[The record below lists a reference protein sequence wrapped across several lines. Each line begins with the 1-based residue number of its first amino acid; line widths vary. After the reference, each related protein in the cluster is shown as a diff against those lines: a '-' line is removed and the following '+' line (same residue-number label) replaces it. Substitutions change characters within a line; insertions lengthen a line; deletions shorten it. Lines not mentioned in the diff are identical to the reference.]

1 MKKLLLNKLWLR
13 VWLLVTVM
21 TTALA
26 GTVWADEVTLVS
38 GSGTSGYAVPDGWTS
53 SGTVAG
59 GQYLKFDDGTIT
71 SPEFAPHTGLS
82 FTYTVATFGS
92 GTNHPLT
99 IRILNASTN
108 AVIVE
113 KTTSTPTSSSYISTG
128 SPLSLGDVDVAFKIQ
143 LYAPTGKG
151 VRLRNYSIKGTPAG
165 ASGLEDNDLALTG
178 APIALNFDLYNNSS
192 AQVINYTTSSTGA
205 VTIAD
210 NDYASFDI
218 DDENQTITVTP
229 IAVTPS
235 AQTITV
241 NQAVDKD
248 YDAGSATFTLTITD
262 STPIPTHTVTF
273 SVNGVTSTQDF
284 EEGAVVVFPNDP
296 ASVDNMVFKGWV
308 SEAIEGTTNEAPIYV
323 TSPIM
328 GQNDVTYYAVF
339 AEQLGS
345 GDPSWTETAL
355 ADLTASDIFVIVG
368 GGYAMTNDNGT
379 SSAPA
384 AEAITVSAGKLTTPT
399 PVPDNIKWNVT
410 GNATDGYIFY
420 PNGTTETWLYCNTT
434 ASTSSNN
441 NMRVGTGNRKVFE
454 LNASGYLV
462 TKDNNTTRYLS
473 LYDNQD
479 FRGYINTLNG
489 AFVPV
494 FYKYSSPISYSG
506 YCTSFVVA
514 TVARPTIEVAD
525 NPFTFST
532 TATITC
538 ETEGAAIKYSYDG
551 ENWSNY
557 EGALT
562 ITATTTIYA
571 KAVKD
576 ETESSVASV
585 TATKNLATPTVT
597 VSGDLTLDLNGETD
611 VNAGA
616 LTAAVTYNEAAVE
629 GAVVTWTSSAPDV
642 ATIDEN
648 TGAVTIK
655 TRGTVTFTAA
665 YAGNSDYAEATG
677 TKQFTVTDSKV
688 PGSAGNPYT
697 VAQAR
702 AAIDAGTGVTGV
714 YATGIVSE
722 IVTAFNPT
730 YGNITYNIS
739 ADGSTEGDQLQA
751 YRGFSYNGDWFES
764 AADIQLGDVV
774 VIYGNLKNYKG
785 TYEFNQENQ
794 LVSLVEAATVG
805 SAGYTTYVTR
815 KDVSFPAEVEA
826 YIATTVNGAQEYVT
840 LTQVNSAPKGTALVL
855 KNEGTFTLNPTASPD
870 DVTGNLLLASDGT
883 VTGDESTIFA
893 LGKKNDEVGF
903 YLVADGQTV
912 PAGKAYLSVPAAVKG
927 FLAFDFG
934 DIDAIKTV
942 QGAGLKDAAIFNLAG
957 QRMSRMHRGVNLVN
971 GKKII
976 LK

>member
-1 MKKLLLNKLWLR
+1 MKKLLLKTM
-13 VWLLVTVM
+13 LLLCALIAGSGTMWGQKITDYANIVSGTQYYIGA
-21 TTALA
+21 TTGGNDYYLSVDGSTTTNSIA
-26 GTVWADEVTLVS
+26 GTAVQSKASATIFTFE
-38 GSGTSGYAVPDGWTS
+38 GSGTSWTIQFD
-53 SGTVAG
+53 SGNYVS
-59 GQYLKFDDGTIT
+59 LKNGKDNGKVQVV
-71 SPEFAPHTGLS
+71 ENA
-82 FTYTVATFGS
+82 ATFTAS
-92 GTNHPLT
+92 NQSSKIRLT
-99 IRILNASTN
+99 I
-108 AVIVE
+108 
-113 KTTSTPTSSSYISTG
+113 G
-128 SPLSLGDVDVAFKIQ
+128 
-143 LYAPTGKG
+143 
-151 VRLRNYSIKGTPAG
+151 NYSIQKNNSGTQFGSYANTQTDLWLEAAAPSYTITAQSNNNSYGTVSLNGSVIMATPANG
-165 ASGLEDNDLALTG
+165 
-178 APIALNFDLYNNSS
+178 
-192 AQVINYTTSSTGA
+192 YT
-205 VTIAD
+205 
-210 NDYASFDI
+210 YASPAY
-218 DDENQTITVTP
+218 TVSPDNSATVVQEGNTFT
-229 IAVTPS
+229 VTPS
-235 AQTITV
+235 ANTTVTI
-241 NQAVDKD
+241 NFEA
-248 YDAGSATFTLTITD
+248 
-262 STPIPTHTVTF
+262 IPTHTATF
-273 SVNGVTSTQDF
+273 SVNGVTTSQDYQ
-284 EEGAVVVFPNDP
+284 EGADIVFPDDP
-296 ASVDNMVFKGWV
+296 ANVDNMAFMGWV

-345 GDPSWTETAL
+345 GNPSWAETAL

-399 PVPDNIKWNVT
+399 PVPDNIKWNVS
-410 GNATDGYIFY
+410 GNATDGYTFY

-434 ASTSSNN
+434 ASSSSNN

-462 TKDNNTTRYLS
+462 TKDKNTTRYLS
-473 LYDNQD
+473 LYNNQD
-479 FRGYINTLNG
+479 FRGYVGTSNG

-538 ETEGAAIKYSYDG
+538 ETEGAAIRYSYDG

-585 TATKNLATPTVT
+585 EVTKNLAENVITVT
-597 VSGDLTLDLNGETD
+597 GGTSQSIDLGQDEYE
-611 VNAGA
+611 VE
-616 LTAAVTYNEAAVE
+616 LTAAATN
-629 GAVVTWTSSAPDV
+629 GA
-642 ATIDEN
+642 
-648 TGAVTIK
+648 
-655 TRGTVTFTAA
+655 TVTFTIDSENSTLVEDDDFLLDENIIDVFCDQPGVIVLKANAA
-665 YAGNSDYAEATG
+665 GDDDYAAATEV
-677 TKQFTVTDSKV
+677 TITITVDNSKA
-688 PGSAGNPYT
+688 PGRAGNPYT

-722 IVTAFNPT
+722 IVSDFNPT

-739 ADGSTEGDQLQA
+739 ADGLTTSDQLQA
-751 YRGFSYNGDWFES
+751 YRGFSYNGDWFKS
-764 AADIQLGDVV
+764 AADIQVGDVV
-774 VIYGNLKNYKG
+774 VIYGNLTNYKG
-785 TYEFNQENQ
+785 TYEFNQNNQ

-815 KDVSFPAEVEA
+815 QDVSFPAEVEA
-826 YIATTVNGAQEYVT
+826 YIATTVNGAQEYLT
-840 LTQVNSAPKGTALVL
+840 LTQVNSAPKGTPVVL
-855 KNEGTFTLNPTASPD
+855 KNEGTFTLSPTASPE
-870 DVTGNLLLASDGT
+870 DVSENLLLASDGT
-883 VTGDESTIFA
+883 IEGDGSTIFA
-893 LGKKNDEVGF
+893 LGNKSGVGF